1 LIYDGWKSWKKQPW
15 ASQQQV
21 EGEWVLIPKSDPDPN
36 KVPEGKRFRSKDIAA
51 QQGVH
56 ETHYPEY
63 REVKTVELMTA
74 ALLNDLVNGE
84 PRMLDGNRLRC
95 AEPNASGGRVCVG
108 GFFANGLWVV
118 DARVDVGDVFIGR
131 ALARKTN

>member
-1 LIYDGWKSWKKQPW
+1 MIYDGWKSWKKQPR

-84 PRMLDGNRLRC
+84 PRMLDGNCLRC

-108 GFFANGLWVV
+108 GFNTNGLKVNGDRGDFV
-118 DARVDVGDVFIGR
+118 DNFIGR
-131 ALARKTN
+131 ALARKS